1 MSSFYILVRRTP
13 FQTSLVCRRLWVL
26 NACSA
31 DKRTK
36 WGEGGGGG
44 CGRGQGDVV
53 SVSKDD
59 NTLQCYN

>member
-13 FQTSLVCRRLWVL
+13 FQTNLVCRRLWVL

-36 WGEGGGGG
+36 WGEGGVGVCVGEEGAGG
-44 CGRGQGDVV
+44 C
-53 SVSKDD
+53 SVS
-59 NTLQCYN
+59 